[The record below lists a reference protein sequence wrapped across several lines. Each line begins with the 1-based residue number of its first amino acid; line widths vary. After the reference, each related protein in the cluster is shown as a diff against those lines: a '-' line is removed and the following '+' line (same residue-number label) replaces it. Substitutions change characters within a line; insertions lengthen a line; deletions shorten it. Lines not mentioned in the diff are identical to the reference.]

1 MNHYEGS
8 HLHTK
13 TYTKQKMSEIIQV
26 NVPFFLFWRNLKNK
40 AARAKKRVFLAIF
53 RKRGK
58 NDGFLALAAL
68 FLRFRR
74 NKKKMEQ

>member
-1 MNHYEGS
+1 M
-8 HLHTK
+8 
-13 TYTKQKMSEIIQV
+13 IQV
-26 NVPFFLFWRNLKNK
+26 AVPIFFIRRNLKNK

-68 FLRFRR
+68 FLRFRQ
-74 NKKKMEQ
+74 NKKKLEQ